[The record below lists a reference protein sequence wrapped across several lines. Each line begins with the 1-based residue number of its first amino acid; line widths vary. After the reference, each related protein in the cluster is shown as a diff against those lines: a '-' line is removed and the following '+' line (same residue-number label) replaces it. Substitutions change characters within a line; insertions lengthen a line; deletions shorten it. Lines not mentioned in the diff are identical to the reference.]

1 MAGWLPAFFLFV
13 AAGQRLAHDTQG
25 EFKEVCE
32 GGGHLCPRC
41 IKLHEFQDEYE
52 QLAPFNC

>member
-13 AAGQRLAHDTQG
+13 AAGRRLAHDTQG

-52 QLAPFNC
+52 